1 MAFNFTIIS
10 IAEYYYTKM
19 GWEQRWEQNS
29 LGTLSL
35 NRNRLCQQFL
45 DWEITLM
52 LLLGSLL
59 FEKAA

>member
-10 IAEYYYTKM
+10 NVEYYYTRM

-29 LGTLSL
+29 FGTLSL

-59 FEKAA
+59 FKKVA